1 MEITDFKTGWSIKAW
16 VEVKKNSTYSF
27 INEFKCDKSGK
38 KLEAECLLVSRTNFK
53 NRGNETDEL
62 YKYNRETTPSKYL
75 SVWEE
80 WDEIK
85 ASKIEEI
92 KQIAEEFN
100 LKVSVR

>member
-1 MEITDFKTGWSIKAW
+1 
-16 VEVKKNSTYSF
+16 
-27 INEFKCDKSGK
+27 
-38 KLEAECLLVSRTNFK
+38 
-53 NRGNETDEL
+53 L

-80 WDEIK
+80 WDKIK